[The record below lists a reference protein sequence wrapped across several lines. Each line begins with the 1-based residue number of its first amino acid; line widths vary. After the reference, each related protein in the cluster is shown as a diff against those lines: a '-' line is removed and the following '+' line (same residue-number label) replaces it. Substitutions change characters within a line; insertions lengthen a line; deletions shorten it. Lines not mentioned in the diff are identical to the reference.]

1 MVHGLGKSKW
11 GGAGGGTGEN
21 EGGTKPNIL
30 TKREEKR
37 VNGNQEAEQTVQRIK
52 TYVFTG
58 K

>member
-1 MVHGLGKSKW
+1 MCVC
-11 GGAGGGTGEN
+11 GGGGVGGD

-30 TKREEKR
+30 TKREENR

>member
-1 MVHGLGKSKW
+1 MG
-11 GGAGGGTGEN
+11 GGAGGGEN

>member
-1 MVHGLGKSKW
+1 MCEGGK
-11 GGAGGGTGEN
+11 
-21 EGGTKPNIL
+21 GGTKSKIL

-37 VNGNQEAEQTVQRIK
+37 ANGNQEAEQTVQRIK

>member
-1 MVHGLGKSKW
+1 MVHGLGKSKC
-11 GGAGGGTGEN
+11 GRGGGGGEN

>member
-1 MVHGLGKSKW
+1 MVHGSGKSVC
-11 GGAGGGTGEN
+11 GGGGD
-21 EGGTKPNIL
+21 GGTKPNIL
-30 TKREEKR
+30 TKREENR